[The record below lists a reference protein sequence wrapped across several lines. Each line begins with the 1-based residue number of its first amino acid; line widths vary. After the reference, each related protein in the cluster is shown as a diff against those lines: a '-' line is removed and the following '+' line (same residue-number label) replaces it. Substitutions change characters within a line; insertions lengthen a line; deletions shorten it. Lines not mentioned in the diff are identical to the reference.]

1 MLGTSRRG
9 RVFSPFSLPCPHGR
23 SNCLGR
29 KKGTGKRKRRRGKG
43 EEGRETRWDIL
54 QGSQRGGR
62 NLNYANRKKA
72 ACM

>member
-43 EEGRETRWDIL
+43 EGGREGDPLGHPTREPE
-54 QGSQRGGR
+54 RGGVEI
-62 NLNYANRKKA
+62 
-72 ACM
+72 